1 MISLTYIPLWLI
13 LGLNHFESREAE
25 SLSILSDFFMFFF
38 SLKKQTYMYIKC
50 IFKQLYSMIKNSC
63 YSSPFLFD
71 INLRFSSV
79 NAPTIPILKITSLG
93 IGVISKLLHGWCFSP
108 KLRSLHSLVSL

>member
-1 MISLTYIPLWLI
+1 MISLPYIPLWLI

-25 SLSILSDFFMFFF
+25 SLSILSDFLMFFF

-63 YSSPFLFD
+63 YSSPFLFA